1 MQRNGELPALV
12 TGNARNINNA
22 GKLAGLHPHVGCFA
36 HVINLATQR
45 GRKVAQMV
53 RLLGRFRR
61 IKKIFHNS
69 STAIAVL
76 KNKQTLLE
84 LPNHKLIGHVSTRWN
99 SSYDMLNQYFEQRIA
114 IEATLMSKDVKKNAK
129 EIYTLSADG
138 IASVEKIIQIL

>member
-1 MQRNGELPALV
+1 M

-45 GRKVAQMV
+45 GRTCKVAQMV

-84 LPNHKLIGHVSTRWN
+84 LPNHKLIGDVSTRWN
-99 SSYDMLNQYFEQRIA
+99 LSYDMLNRYFEQRIA
-114 IEATLMSKDVKKNAK
+114 IEATLMSNDVKKNAK